1 MGARAES
8 AIHVSGLAISYGG
21 AKLFDALDFAATG
34 AGITAILGAS
44 GVGKSTLLRVIAGL
58 AAPDAGI
65 ATTGGAVSLMA
76 QDDAL
81 LPWADAIANVV
92 IGSRL
97 RGERPDTAR
106 ARKLLT
112 AAGLDSVPGL
122 PATWSGGMRKRVA
135 LARLLYEDRPI
146 ALLDEP
152 FAALDALT
160 RASIHALAARL
171 LEGRLALLV
180 THDPLEAIALADR
193 IVVLAGGPARI
204 TLDEEPPQR
213 PHAGRR
219 DPLDPALRRL
229 HARILTAL
237 EAAP

>member
-1 MGARAES
+1 LGARADND
-8 AIHVSGLAISYGG
+8 IRLSGLTIAYGG
-21 AKLFDALDFAATG
+21 AALFDALDFSASG
-34 AGITAILGAS
+34 PGVTAILGAS
-44 GVGKSTLLRVIAGL
+44 GVGKSTLLRVVAGL
-58 AAPDAGI
+58 AQPNAGT
-65 ATTGGAVSLMA
+65 AETGGQVSLMA

-81 LPWADAIANVV
+81 LPWADAISNVV

-97 RGERPDTAR
+97 RGERPDLAR

-112 AAGLDSVPGL
+112 SVGLDPGIGR

-193 IVVLAGGPARI
+193 IVVLGDKPARI

-213 PHAGRR
+213 PFAALR
-219 DPLDPALRRL
+219 DALDPSLRRL
-229 HARILTAL
+229 HSRILLAL
-237 EAAP
+237 EASP